1 MDNRSVVFV
10 EIMIAIAIVGVAAF
24 LIYLISHNARKRV
37 TVVGEDQGLSYSPRW
52 YEFVLATIVLLVA
65 AGFILWQVIF
75 SDGFASLS
83 AKLAAD
89 AQSLAFF
96 VIMMTVGGI
105 AILAFII
112 FSLRQQIRGP
122 QPVEAVASV
131 SVAPSQTP
139 SADTPDSSQETP
151 LAIRLLGLALFGLA
165 FLLLNWIYVERS
177 LQHQLMLFVIYPA
190 SFAVALVLLLDKAS
204 RKWSIKSGAASV
216 REWLICDALVFLLLL
231 GFLNLAQANASKN
244 YAVLFWDFL
253 HIALFFFIFW
263 MVDRMANRFRFLV
276 AYGYFIGLPILLLI
290 WRTVQDVAVPEDIS
304 WWSTIWPF
312 FMLAI
317 IFFVLEIISLIS
329 SSKSDQQVVPAV
341 KDALFV
347 VIYGI
352 LLIVAM
358 PGTDS

>member
-83 AKLAAD
+83 AELAAD

-231 GFLNLAQANASKN
+231 GFLNLAQANASKKLCS
-244 YAVLFWDFL
+244 AVLGFPAHRTVFL
-253 HIALFFFIFW
+253 HLLDGGPNGKPIPVPRRLWLFY
-263 MVDRMANRFRFLV
+263 RTAHPV
-276 AYGYFIGLPILLLI
+276 AGAAADKLPIPRI
-290 WRTVQDVAVPEDIS
+290 AGRT
-304 WWSTIWPF
+304 
-312 FMLAI
+312 
-317 IFFVLEIISLIS
+317 
-329 SSKSDQQVVPAV
+329 
-341 KDALFV
+341 
-347 VIYGI
+347 
-352 LLIVAM
+352 
-358 PGTDS
+358 

>member
-10 EIMIAIAIVGVAAF
+10 EVMIAIAIVGVAAF

-75 SDGFASLS
+75 SGGFASLS
-83 AKLAAD
+83 AELDAD

-96 VIMMTVGGI
+96 VVMMTVGGI

-112 FSLRQQIRGP
+112 FSLRQQIKGR

-131 SVAPSQTP
+131 SAAASQTP

-151 LAIRLLGLALFGLA
+151 LATRLLGLALFGLA

-204 RKWSIKSGAASV
+204 RRWSIKSGAASV

-231 GFLNLAQANASKN
+231 GFLNLAQADAGKS
-244 YAVLFWDFL
+244 YGVLFWDFL
-253 HIALFFFIFW
+253 HIALFFLIFW
-263 MVDRMANRFRFLV
+263 LVDRMASRFPS
-276 AYGYFIGLPILLLI
+276 GL
-290 WRTVQDVAVPEDIS
+290 RR
-304 WWSTIWPF
+304 
-312 FMLAI
+312 
-317 IFFVLEIISLIS
+317 
-329 SSKSDQQVVPAV
+329 
-341 KDALFV
+341 
-347 VIYGI
+347 
-352 LLIVAM
+352 
-358 PGTDS
+358 

>member
-10 EIMIAIAIVGVAAF
+10 EVMIAIMIVGVAAF
-24 LIYLISHNARKRV
+24 LIYLISHNARKQV

-75 SDGFASLS
+75 IGGFESLS
-83 AKLAAD
+83 AKLDAD

-96 VIMMTVGGI
+96 VVMMTVGGI

-112 FSLRQQIRGP
+112 FSLRQQIGGR

-131 SVAPSQTP
+131 SPAAPQIP
-139 SADTPDSSQETP
+139 SADTPDASQTTP
-151 LAIRLLGLALFGLA
+151 MATRLLGLALFGLA
-165 FLLLNWIYVERS
+165 FLLLNWIYVERPF
-177 LQHQLMLFVIYPA
+177 QHQLMLFVIYPA

-204 RKWSIKSGAASV
+204 RKWSIKSGAALV

-231 GFLNLAQANASKN
+231 GFLNLAQANAGEN

-253 HIALFFFIFW
+253 HIALFFLIFW
-263 MVDRMANRFRFLV
+263 LVDRMTYRFRFLV

-290 WRTVQDVAVPEDIS
+290 WRAVQDVVVPEDIS

-312 FMLAI
+312 FTLAI

-358 PGTDS
+358 PRTDS